1 MKRQKK
7 HSISYFLLALLLS
20 LSLAAG
26 CSPAGGNTSSAPA
39 AETATAE
46 TAAAEGCSAAAAE
59 ESAAAEGSAAADT
72 AEAES
77 NTEAE
82 ISGAEGDTAA
92 EAAAAETAPDY
103 SDAANWAYL
112 ETENTDKTADVFFI
126 CPSVYGGSDDACN
139 MSLSDADTKESFV
152 GAINMEKGIYDADS
166 RFFAPY
172 YRQIGLNVYDMPE
185 ADREPYLETAYADVR
200 DAFLYYMDNYNEGR
214 PIVLAGFSQGA
225 DMCLR
230 LMKDLFDDEALTDQL
245 VACYA
250 IGWRIT
256 EEDMA
261 EYPQLK
267 MAAGESDTGV
277 IVSFNSEAE
286 DITDSLVIPEGT
298 KTFAI
303 NPLNWKTDSTPAD
316 KSQNLGACFTDY
328 SGEITSEIPELT
340 GAYIDET
347 RGALKVPD
355 VSPEDYPAGLSIFTD
370 GVYHLYDYQFF
381 YRNLQDNVQ
390 TRILTFTMQ

>member
-390 TRILTFTMQ
+390 TRILTFTMK

>member
-1 MKRQKK
+1 MKRRNQ
-7 HSISYFLLALLLS
+7 HSLPYFLLALLLS

-26 CSPAGGNTSSAPA
+26 CSPAAGNTAA
-39 AETATAE
+39 TTEANVEAETESVTSETSVSETDESDTAASE
-46 TAAAEGCSAAAAE
+46 TAAAETVSE
-59 ESAAAEGSAAADT
+59 TETVQTDT
-72 AEAES
+72 AE
-77 NTEAE
+77 T
-82 ISGAEGDTAA
+82 A
-92 EAAAAETAPDY
+92 EASAEAAPDY

-112 ETENTDKTADVFFI
+112 ETEDTEKAADVFFI

-139 MSLSDADTKESFV
+139 MSLSDMDTKESFV

-172 YRQIGLNVYDMPE
+172 YRQIGLNVYEMPE
-185 ADREPYLETAYADVR
+185 ADRDPYLETAYADVR
-200 DAFLYYMDNYNEGR
+200 DAFLYYMENYNEGR

-230 LMKDLFDDEALTDQL
+230 LMKDLFDDEALADQL

-256 EEDMA
+256 QEDLD
-261 EYPQLK
+261 EYPHLK
-267 MAAGESDTGV
+267 VASGENDTGV

-286 DITDSLVIPEGT
+286 DINDSLMIPEGT
-298 KTFAI
+298 KTYAI
-303 NPLNWKTDSTPAD
+303 NPLNWKTDSTLAD
-316 KSQNLGACFTDY
+316 KSLNQGACFTDY

-381 YRNLQDNVQ
+381 YRNLQENVQ
-390 TRILTFTMQ
+390 TRIDAFTNA

>member
-26 CSPAGGNTSSAPA
+26 CSPAGGNAPSAPA
-39 AETATAE
+39 AETAAT
-46 TAAAEGCSAAAAE
+46 EGSSAAAAE

-92 EAAAAETAPDY
+92 EAAAAEAAPDY

-139 MSLSDADTKESFV
+139 MSLSDADTKESFI

>member
-26 CSPAGGNTSSAPA
+26 CSPAGGNAPSAPA

-46 TAAAEGCSAAAAE
+46 TAAAEGSSAAAAE

-92 EAAAAETAPDY
+92 EAAAAEAAPDY

>member
-26 CSPAGGNTSSAPA
+26 CSPAGGNAPSAPA

-46 TAAAEGCSAAAAE
+46 TAAAEGSSAAAAE

-92 EAAAAETAPDY
+92 EAAAAEAAPDY

-230 LMKDLFDDEALTDQL
+230 LMKDLFDDEALADQL

-256 EEDMA
+256 EEDVA

-267 MAAGESDTGV
+267 MATGESDTGV

-390 TRILTFTMQ
+390 TRILTFTMK

>member
-26 CSPAGGNTSSAPA
+26 CSPAGGNAPSAPA

-46 TAAAEGCSAAAAE
+46 TAAAEGSSAAAAE

-92 EAAAAETAPDY
+92 EAAAAEAAPDY

-286 DITDSLVIPEGT
+286 DITDSLMIPEGT
-298 KTFAI
+298 KTYAI

-316 KSQNLGACFTDY
+316 KSLNLGACFTDY

-390 TRILTFTMQ
+390 TRILTFTMK

>member
-26 CSPAGGNTSSAPA
+26 CSPAGGNAPSAPA
-39 AETATAE
+39 AETAAT
-46 TAAAEGCSAAAAE
+46 EGSSAAAAE

-77 NTEAE
+77 DAEAE
-82 ISGAEGDTAA
+82 VSGAEGDTAA
-92 EAAAAETAPDY
+92 EAAAAEAAPDY

-185 ADREPYLETAYADVR
+185 ADREPYLETAYADIR
-200 DAFLYYMDNYNEGR
+200 DAFLYYMNNYNEGR

-256 EEDMA
+256 EEDVA

-328 SGEITSEIPELT
+328 SGEITSELPELT

-390 TRILTFTMQ
+390 VRIDTFVWE

>member
-1 MKRQKK
+1 MKRRNQ
-7 HSISYFLLALLLS
+7 HSLPYFLLALLLS

-26 CSPAGGNTSSAPA
+26 CSPATGNTA
-39 AETATAE
+39 ATTEASVETESVNSETAVSETDESDTAASE
-46 TAAAEGCSAAAAE
+46 TAAAETVSE
-59 ESAAAEGSAAADT
+59 TETVQTDT
-72 AEAES
+72 AE
-77 NTEAE
+77 T
-82 ISGAEGDTAA
+82 A
-92 EAAAAETAPDY
+92 EASAEAAPDY

-112 ETENTDKTADVFFI
+112 ETEGTDKTADVFFI

-139 MSLSDADTKESFV
+139 MSLSDTDTKESFV

-172 YRQIGLNVYDMPE
+172 YRQIGLNVYEMPE
-185 ADREPYLETAYADVR
+185 ADREPYLGTAYADVR
-200 DAFLYYMDNYNEGR
+200 DAFLYYMENYNEGR

-230 LMKDLFDDEALTDQL
+230 LMKDLFDDEALADQL

-256 EEDMA
+256 QEDLD
-261 EYPQLK
+261 EYPHLK
-267 MAAGESDTGV
+267 VASGENDTGV

-286 DITDSLVIPEGT
+286 GINDSLMIPEGT
-298 KTFAI
+298 KTYAI

-316 KSQNLGACFTDY
+316 KSLNQGACFTDY

-390 TRILTFTMQ
+390 TRILTFTMK